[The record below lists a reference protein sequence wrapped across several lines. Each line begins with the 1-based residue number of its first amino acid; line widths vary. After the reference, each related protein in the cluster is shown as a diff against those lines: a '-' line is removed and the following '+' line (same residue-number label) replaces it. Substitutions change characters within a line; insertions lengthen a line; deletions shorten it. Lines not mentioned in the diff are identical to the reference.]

1 MQKVW
6 FILFLFIK
14 STVFVKNCLLISAD
28 IIMFMEWV
36 RVLQNSLLMMWCH
49 SIVIL
54 PVKSLN
60 IMFLLS
66 VTTKYNMWTKALFF
80 FLGYD
85 LLVICAGRWYWSL
98 CYNTIQNPR
107 AHKQRGSRLVQF
119 TPLPYIYSHD
129 FLFFF
134 GWGFWHGVL
143 SKALIDIQ
151 NCFSCAFCFMFIIY
165 LVSIQYDCAQHNC
178 KWIYLCWKRRVED
191 CIVALVQ
198 CELRL

>member
-14 STVFVKNCLLISAD
+14 SAVFVKNCLLISAD

-119 TPLPYIYSHD
+119 TPLPYIYSQD
-129 FLFFF
+129 FFLF
-134 GWGFWHGVL
+134 WMGVL
-143 SKALIDIQ
+143 TRGSVKSTYRYPKLLFM
-151 NCFSCAFCFMFIIY
+151 CFLFYVYNLLGVNSIWLCAT
-165 LVSIQYDCAQHNC
+165 
-178 KWIYLCWKRRVED
+178 
-191 CIVALVQ
+191 
-198 CELRL
+198 